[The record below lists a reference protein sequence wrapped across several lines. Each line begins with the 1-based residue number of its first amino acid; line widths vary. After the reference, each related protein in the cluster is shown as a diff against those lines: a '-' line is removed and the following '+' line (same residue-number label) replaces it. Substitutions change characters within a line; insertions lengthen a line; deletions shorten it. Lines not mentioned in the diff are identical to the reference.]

1 MRRVPVIS
9 ALLLATVVLA
19 VGAPAFAH
27 TASRSA
33 APVLPTPSLHEVLTA
48 APAGPA
54 LPWTAIA
61 LLAAVALAGVSRKRR
76 VVAITLVLVVG
87 LLAFETGVHSA
98 HHLGKA
104 DEAAHCTVA
113 WMSSQLSADTV
124 GTIVHALP
132 VPVPEVSAPAL
143 ASPALAERTIAPDA
157 GRAPPVLSV

>member
-1 MRRVPVIS
+1 MGPHFVARRGRPS
-9 ALLLATVVLA
+9 AV
-19 VGAPAFAH
+19 AP
-27 TASRSA
+27 
-33 APVLPTPSLHEVLTA
+33 LHEVIAA
-48 APAGPA
+48 APAAPA

-76 VVAITLVLVVG
+76 VVAVTLVLVVG
-87 LLAFETGVHSA
+87 LLAFETGVHSV

-124 GTIVHALP
+124 DTIVHALP
-132 VPVPEVSAPAL
+132 VPVLEVSAPAL
-143 ASPALAERTIAPDA
+143 ASPALAERAIAPDA